1 MFTVQKKGIKKM
13 KKDFTR
19 DYTVEMFRLWSALGC
34 PCSAEILSHLAEHTP
49 PIPKTETIDVKR
61 NNSVNTDI
69 NYEIHAAGVKELSA
83 VREADT
89 EFAALLDALAA
100 AQTVEALKK
109 CGKEHIISAIVSVYL
124 TSPRKKLAK
133 GDISDRIRRFAASLP
148 SDERSVYRWLKEGRR
163 LCASMRGLR
172 VS

>member
-1 MFTVQKKGIKKM
+1 MFIIEKKGIEKV

-34 PCSAEILSHLAEHTP
+34 PHSDEILSRLAEHTP
-49 PIPKTETIDVKR
+49 PLPKTETINLKR
-61 NNSVNTDI
+61 DKASGTVNYSSQAEGI
-69 NYEIHAAGVKELSA
+69 EELSS

-89 EFAALLDALAA
+89 EFAVLLDALAA

-109 CGKEHIISAIVSVYL
+109 CGREHIISAISSVYL
-124 TSPRKKLAK
+124 TAPLTKLAK

-163 LCASMRGLR
+163 LCAAMRGLR
-172 VS
+172 VG